1 MKTHLYLSLIPE
13 SLILSHLAPNQFGAY
28 MATGNKRTTE
38 GPAIFLELDPGADL
52 SAFPME
58 KAYERFRPHA
68 DGGPRRSTYVAV
80 YNVLPRVPLGAI
92 LNAYLTTPA
101 GLALKLDQGEWKPA
115 VDERL
120 FLYQE
125 MAPVYPEVAS
135 CLDPK
140 AFCEL
145 VTAADKLVSI
155 PRLAFVDLRLGALAM
170 DPDSKE
176 VENFAHPRVD
186 HLRECLRAVLNK
198 GEHPTKIVNRSP
210 SPDIVFP
217 LIKSGLFIG
226 DAQDFLHFP
235 LPSEETLETQHTLWW
250 HSAKSMRGY

>member
-1 MKTHLYLSLIPE
+1 MTTHLYLSLIPE
-13 SLILSHLAPNQFGAY
+13 SLILSHLDPKQFGAY

-38 GPAIFLELDPGADL
+38 GPAIFLELDPAADL

-58 KAYERFRPHA
+58 KAYERFQPHA
-68 DGGPRRSTYVAV
+68 DGSPRRSTYVAV

-92 LNAYLTTPA
+92 RSAYLTTPA
-101 GLALKLDQGEWKPA
+101 GLTLKLEQGEWTPPVGEK
-115 VDERL
+115 L

-135 CLDPK
+135 CLNPK
-140 AFCEL
+140 SFCEL
-145 VTAADKLVSI
+145 VTAPDKLVSI
-155 PRLAFVDLRLGALAM
+155 PRLAFVDLRLGALAF
-170 DPDSKE
+170 DPETKE

-210 SPDIVFP
+210 SPDILFT

-226 DAQDFLHFP
+226 DSRDFVHFP
-235 LPSEETLETQHTLWW
+235 LPPEEILETQHTLWW